1 MNFQQFIHLSMLGV
15 RVASWNG
22 FAEAAIQ
29 TSTGQ
34 KNTDASAFREEEQ
47 ISMRYGWT
55 KIRPLSHLS
64 VRLFFPLQS
73 HRFLSGLFSLFHTP
87 PTELPRPLIFLHVLR
102 SQPANFCSLLR

>member
-1 MNFQQFIHLSMLGV
+1 MHWSMLGV
-15 RVASWNG
+15 GVASWNG

-34 KNTDASAFREEEQ
+34 KNSGVSAFREEEQ

-73 HRFLSGLFSLFHTP
+73 HRFLSGFFSLFHTP
-87 PTELPRPLIFLHVLR
+87 PTELPRPLIFLHVLP
-102 SQPANFCSLLR
+102 SQSANSCLVLR

>member
-1 MNFQQFIHLSMLGV
+1 MSMVGV
-15 RVASWNG
+15 GAASWNG

-29 TSTGQ
+29 TGTGQ
-34 KNTDASAFREEEQ
+34 KNTGVSASREEEQ
-47 ISMRYGWT
+47 ISTRYGWR
-55 KIRPLSHLS
+55 KIPPLSHLS

-102 SQPANFCSLLR
+102 SQPANSGPLL